1 MFRKL
6 DELTEQKK
14 TTLQELN
21 DAATVVV
28 NVKSAYNNRKNQFT
42 LHTNFKEKGLTNQGM
57 QKAYVD
63 SQCKNLKRNVELAE
77 VKMKTCEMQV
87 KSLNQQIEIEMLRI
101 KMSGE

>member
-1 MFRKL
+1 
-6 DELTEQKK
+6 
-14 TTLQELN
+14 
-21 DAATVVV
+21 
-28 NVKSAYNNRKNQFT
+28 
-42 LHTNFKEKGLTNQGM
+42 M